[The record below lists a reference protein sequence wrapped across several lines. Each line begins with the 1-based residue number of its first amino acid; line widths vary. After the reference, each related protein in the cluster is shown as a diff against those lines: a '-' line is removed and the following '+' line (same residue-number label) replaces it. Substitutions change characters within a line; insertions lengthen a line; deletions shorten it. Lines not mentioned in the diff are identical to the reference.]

1 MSKLLQA
8 LVLITI
14 ANIGTWFQFQGHYW
28 SDKPIFKS
36 PLFICGAGSILS
48 ILFWNAT
55 KLSYEHFGQYWNI
68 RLIGFGMGTV
78 VFGLMTWLLSNEILT
93 LKTFICLLLA
103 VAIILI
109 QVTNVADV

>member
-36 PLFICGAGSILS
+36 PL
-48 ILFWNAT
+48 
-55 KLSYEHFGQYWNI
+55 
-68 RLIGFGMGTV
+68 LIGFGMGTV
-78 VFGLMTWLLSNEILT
+78 VFGLMTWLLSNEIPT